1 MDVGF
6 KGLKGGLLV
15 LLFILAAIIGLYV
28 TGVIGT
34 IVVGKTVQT
43 GTSTAL
49 NVSNA
54 SSTAISG
61 LETSYISNQTTV
73 FSNLPIIIG
82 LVALVVLIAV
92 FGVKLKIGSGGK
104 GVE

>member
-6 KGLKGGLLV
+6 KGLKGGLMV

-34 IVVGKTVQT
+34 VIVGKTVQV

-49 NVSNA
+49 NLSSAASNA
-54 SSTAISG
+54 TTA
-61 LETSYISNQTTV
+61 LETSYISNQTSV
-73 FSNLPIIIG
+73 FSNLPIIVG

-92 FGVKLKIGSGGK
+92 FGVKLNLGRGSK